1 MDAAPRPL
9 PDAERLAWLRL
20 IRTEHIGPV
29 TFFRLLERYGSAAAA
44 LEAVPRLSARGG
56 GGAMTPASR
65 AAAEAE
71 IEGLAA
77 IGGRLI
83 ARDESDYPEALGHI
97 GDPPPLIAV
106 RGDPALLRRRCV
118 AVVGARNASLNGRRL
133 ADMFAAELGAAGI
146 VVVSGLARGIDG
158 AAHTAALAAGANGA
172 GTVAVLAGGVDV
184 VYPAEHARLYA
195 EIVARGAVVSEQPL
209 GTEPTA
215 GHFPPRNRLI
225 AGLSLGVVVVEAT
238 PKSGSLITARLAAE
252 QGREVFAVPGSPL
265 DPRSRGCND
274 LIRNGAVLTES
285 IADILA
291 ALPSAKGFE
300 RPRQG
305 EHPWQKSYDIS
316 NDYEVDEARQRLL
329 DLLGPAAVTV
339 DEIVRE
345 CQMSP
350 ASVQTALLELELA
363 GRIER
368 QPGNRILR
376 VA

>member
-1 MDAAPRPL
+1 
-9 PDAERLAWLRL
+9 
-20 IRTEHIGPV
+20 
-29 TFFRLLERYGSAAAA
+29 
-44 LEAVPRLSARGG
+44 
-56 GGAMTPASR
+56 MTPASR
-65 AAAEAE
+65 VAAEAE

-83 ARDESDYPEALGHI
+83 ARDEPDYPEALGHI
-97 GDPPPLIAV
+97 ADPPPLIAV

-118 AVVGARNASLNGRRL
+118 AVVGARNASLSGRRL

-184 VYPAEHARLYA
+184 VYPAEHGRLYA

-305 EHPWQKSYDIS
+305 ERPWQKSYDIS